1 MSLPGVVAMI
11 IPNTGETKGV
21 NHERAWRF
29 GEWFGRK
36 KLSVLRFVLCVSVVS
51 VCLKDYHRGTENTEV
66 SRRKSELRDDLAAPQ
81 PDIARFIPYNHSANG
96 GDRLRQGFGRPTDAM
111 PGFSKQLVKKPR
123 EKTIANS
130 NELALAA

>member
-1 MSLPGVVAMI
+1 LLEVNLTSYPSSFI
-11 IPNTGETKGV
+11 II
-21 NHERAWRF
+21 
-29 GEWFGRK
+29 
-36 KLSVLRFVLCVSVVS
+36 
-51 VCLKDYHRGTENTEV
+51 D
-66 SRRKSELRDDLAAPQ
+66 
-81 PDIARFIPYNHSANG
+81 ANG

>member
-1 MSLPGVVAMI
+1 MRAEVTTKQANTSVNLTSRSTSLI
-11 IPNTGETKGV
+11 IPN
-21 NHERAWRF
+21 
-29 GEWFGRK
+29 
-36 KLSVLRFVLCVSVVS
+36 
-51 VCLKDYHRGTENTEV
+51 
-66 SRRKSELRDDLAAPQ
+66 
-81 PDIARFIPYNHSANG
+81 ANG